1 MSKIKIIPDW
11 RANALV
17 AAVLIAFGV
26 LVFAQ
31 STPTSIRAGLLIDGT
46 GKTSQEVRILIE
58 DGVITRMDRLRGA
71 VTHDLSELVLMPGW
85 IDTHVH
91 LTSHIDP
98 DGKIHNR
105 TQDDNRWHTMLY
117 ALENA
122 YSTVMAG
129 FTTVQSLG
137 DIYDAEVRDFISR
150 GTIPGPRVL
159 TSLQAITAKTG
170 DPAAIRVFVR
180 RLATVGADVVK
191 VFASDSIFDGGER
204 AMSDAQIDAACSEA
218 AAQGLRAVVHA
229 YGTEVVSAAVRG
241 GCTSIE
247 HGNRYDEDVIT
258 LMAERGTYLDLQ
270 IGLFYRNYSDY
281 RDAFLGVGSYTSLGF
296 SRVKE
301 ARRIG
306 IDTFRRTL
314 ENPDVKVVF
323 GSDAVAGA
331 HGRNVDELIERVRFG
346 HQRPMAA
353 LVSATS
359 LAAAS
364 LGLGDEIGTVA
375 PGFDADLVAVEGN
388 PLNDI
393 AALRNVRFVMRN
405 GQVYRNEVRPVEP
418 PRPSRRR
425 RH

>member
-1 MSKIKIIPDW
+1 M
-11 RANALV
+11 
-17 AAVLIAFGV
+17 
-26 LVFAQ
+26 
-31 STPTSIRAGLLIDGT
+31 
-46 GKTSQEVRILIE
+46 
-58 DGVITRMDRLRGA
+58 
-71 VTHDLSELVLMPGW
+71 H
-85 IDTHVH
+85 
-91 LTSHIDP
+91 
-98 DGKIHNR
+98 
-105 TQDDNRWHTMLY
+105 
-117 ALENA
+117 
-122 YSTVMAG
+122 
-129 FTTVQSLG
+129 
-137 DIYDAEVRDFISR
+137 
-150 GTIPGPRVL
+150 
-159 TSLQAITAKTG
+159 
-170 DPAAIRVFVR
+170 
-180 RLATVGADVVK
+180 
-191 VFASDSIFDGGER
+191 
-204 AMSDAQIDAACSEA
+204 
-218 AAQGLRAVVHA
+218 
-229 YGTEVVSAAVRG
+229 
-241 GCTSIE
+241 
-247 HGNRYDEDVIT
+247 
-258 LMAERGTYLDLQ
+258 LDLQ

-306 IDTFRRTL
+306 IDTFRTCRERSKIQTSRL
-314 ENPDVKVVF
+314 FSGQMRSLAQE
-323 GSDAVAGA
+323 
-331 HGRNVDELIERVRFG
+331 HGRNVDELIERIRFG